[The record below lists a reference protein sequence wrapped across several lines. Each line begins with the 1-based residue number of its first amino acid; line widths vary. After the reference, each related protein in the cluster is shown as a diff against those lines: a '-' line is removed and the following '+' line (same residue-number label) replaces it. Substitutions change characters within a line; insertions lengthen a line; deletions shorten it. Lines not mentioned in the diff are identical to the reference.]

1 MTAAWPAGEALLRDA
16 PGDWSISIRDGD
28 GAARWDHRADLP
40 RAAAS
45 TIKLAVLVSL
55 CRAVDAGRLRL
66 AATRALAAG
75 DKVGGSGVLGA
86 LHDGLRLTLADPA
99 YLMIAISDNT
109 ASNLLIDAV
118 GHDAVNATL
127 RDLGLRR
134 TVLGRKF
141 RGRPTAPGER
151 ENVTTANDLTALLA
165 AILAGPPAAH
175 SAERCEGS
183 PRAAG
188 SPPAGAASRDW
199 MLALL
204 HAQQHRERLARLLP
218 PEIAYAGKTGSL
230 PGTAL
235 DAGILF
241 APSGPLIVAAIATE
255 LPHHFAADETMGR
268 LALLASAAFGVRNT
282 DQSGRRLNH
291 QDAKGAKEG
300 RSS

>member
-45 TIKLAVLVSL
+45 TIKLAVLAAL

-66 AATRALAAG
+66 AETRALVAG
-75 DKVGGSGVLGA
+75 DKVGGSGVLSA
-86 LHDGLRLTLADPA
+86 LHDGLRLTLDDLA

-118 GHDAVNATL
+118 GHDAVNATI

-141 RGRPTAPGER
+141 RGRPAAPGER

-165 AILAGPPAAH
+165 AILAGPPA
-175 SAERCEGS
+175 G
-183 PRAAG
+183 AAG
-188 SPPAGAASRDW
+188 FRPAGAASRDR

-204 HAQQHRERLARLLP
+204 RAQQHRERLARLLP

-230 PGTAL
+230 PGTVL

-241 APSGPLIVAAIATE
+241 TPSGPLIVAAIATE

-268 LALLASAAFGVRNT
+268 LALLANAEFGMRSA
-282 DQSGRRLNH
+282 
-291 QDAKGAKEG
+291 E
-300 RSS
+300 